1 MLDQIDL
8 KMAVEEQRFKEKKR
22 HLVFSGA
29 KNFRDFG

>member
-1 MLDQIDL
+1 MLNQIDL
-8 KMAVEEQRFKEKKR
+8 KMAVADQRLKEKKR